1 MSGPMPAVS
10 TATFGAP
17 IRKATLADDGGLIR
31 RALSTLA
38 TWHARSRERAAL
50 AAMDART
57 LRDLGLARAD
67 IVREVE
73 KPFWRA

>member
-17 IRKATLADDGGLIR
+17 IRKATLADVGGLVR
-31 RALSTLA
+31 RALSVLA
-38 TWHARSRERAAL
+38 TWHARSRERDML
-50 AAMDART
+50 AVMDARQLSDMGIT
-57 LRDLGLARAD
+57 RAD
-67 IVREVE
+67 IVHEVE